1 MIKIKSYTHA
11 CDDLSFLNAG
21 SNDVNFKNESDKG
34 FYIQVS
40 IFYILLYRKIFFYY
54 KLSVCV
60 CIFINLFLY
69 SHNQFQTNQSFIK
82 TNILIKTHV
91 KLRLSSIATIYIAF
105 LHWSWCSVEQTP
117 VNQPINQS
125 VALVSFSFGYG
136 SKAVSDII
144 RLTISYHQ
152 CQICHKHH

>member
-1 MIKIKSYTHA
+1 MKVTKDFIYKLAYFTYYCIEKKKI
-11 CDDLSFLNAG
+11 
-21 SNDVNFKNESDKG
+21 
-34 FYIQVS
+34 
-40 IFYILLYRKIFFYY
+40 YY